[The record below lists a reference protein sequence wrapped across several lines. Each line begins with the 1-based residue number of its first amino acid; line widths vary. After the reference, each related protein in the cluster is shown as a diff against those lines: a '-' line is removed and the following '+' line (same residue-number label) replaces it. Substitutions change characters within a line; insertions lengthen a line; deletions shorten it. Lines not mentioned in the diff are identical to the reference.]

1 MPNLFDF
8 LGDDKDFFMK
18 SSWMVYADLNG
29 NRQYVGKTSNEKT
42 LSPALETIEW
52 HDNASGVQT
61 LFVTDITKAG
71 LSVSFSF
78 MQIADPNAL
87 ALFLNGEW
95 DKSNP
100 NKHYIYMGSNPP
112 ELESAEW
119 RFVAQ
124 SRSGLVITLVIREGA
139 CYGAGDWTSGGA
151 GDYAALPVIVKAQQD
166 TTITDTKRDLAYFMI
181 DKKAYS

>member
-18 SSWMVYADLNG
+18 SSWMVYTDLNG
-29 NRQYVGKTSNEKT
+29 VRQYIGKTSNEKT

-52 HDNASGVQT
+52 NDNSSGVQT

-71 LSVSFSF
+71 LSVNFSF

-87 ALFLNGEW
+87 ALFLNGEL
-95 DKSNP
+95 DSSNA
-100 NKHYIYMGSNPP
+100 NKHYIYMGSNPQ

-124 SRSGLVITLVIREGA
+124 SRSGLTITLVIREGA
-139 CYGAGDWTSGGA
+139 CYSAGDWTSGGA
-151 GDYAALPVIVKAQQD
+151 GDYAMLPVVVKAQQD
-166 TTITDTKRDLAYFMI
+166 TSITNTKRDLAYFMI
-181 DKKAYS
+181 DKKVYS

>member
-87 ALFLNGEW
+87 TLFLNG
-95 DKSNP
+95 
-100 NKHYIYMGSNPP
+100 
-112 ELESAEW
+112 
-119 RFVAQ
+119 
-124 SRSGLVITLVIREGA
+124 
-139 CYGAGDWTSGGA
+139 
-151 GDYAALPVIVKAQQD
+151 
-166 TTITDTKRDLAYFMI
+166 
-181 DKKAYS
+181 